1 MNTSRDTF
9 TVLKEE
15 PIMAYTLKIQSPVFD
30 NRDCIRGTR
39 TRSLPEF
46 GSFETVAFAFKK
58 ADLLHDQWHLE
69 LGDGDNIQVW
79 ENGQRV
85 HRTFST
91 ADSFDVDAFAF

>member
-1 MNTSRDTF
+1 
-9 TVLKEE
+9 
-15 PIMAYTLKIQSPVFD
+15 MAYVLKIQSPVFD

-39 TRSLPEF
+39 TRPLPEF

-85 HRTFST
+85 ARTFSPL
-91 ADSFDVDAFAF
+91 DDPGFEGFDF